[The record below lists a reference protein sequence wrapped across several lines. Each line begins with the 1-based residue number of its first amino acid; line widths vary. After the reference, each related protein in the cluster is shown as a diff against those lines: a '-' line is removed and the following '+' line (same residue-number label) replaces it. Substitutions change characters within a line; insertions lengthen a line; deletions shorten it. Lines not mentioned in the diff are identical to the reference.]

1 MLNKNMLFKNLSLYK
16 KRFNQDLKKTEKA
29 FKTFKSNL
37 RNFEIPLLKSYEQSY
52 IFDFSQFTIKKFSKY
67 QNIIIIGMGGSILG
81 AKSIYS
87 FFKTKIKKQV
97 FFFDNLDA
105 DLHLQ
110 FNKIKNLKNSCFVI
124 ISKSGNTLETI
135 TNFGIIFSQSLFKN
149 KLIFIT
155 ETKDSSLMNVA
166 NKYNAEIIEH
176 KNFIGGRYSVL
187 SEAGMLPAA
196 LMGLDLSRFRNLKK
210 FINNKKFVSSLIQNV
225 ASIYTLSNMGLKN
238 SVILNYDS
246 HLNDLSYWY
255 QQLIGESLGKK
266 GKGITPIVSPAP
278 KGHHS
283 VLQLYLDGPKDKFF
297 TFFSS
302 SNEDDKYKVSGKIIP
317 STMSFLK
324 NKKLNSIIQAQC
336 NATKNIFNAQGIPF
350 RHFVFQKKDEEEL
363 GMFFTFFVL
372 ETILLAQIMNI
383 NPFDQPAVEKIKIET
398 KKILSQ

>member
-1 MLNKNMLFKNLSLYK
+1 MLNKNMLFKNLSFYK
-16 KRFNQDLKKTEKA
+16 KKFNQDLKKTEKA

-37 RNFEIPLLKSYEQSY
+37 ENFEIPLLKSYEKSY
-52 IFDFSQFTIKKFSKY
+52 ILDFSQFTIKKFSKY

-87 FFKTKIKKQV
+87 FFKIKIKKQV
-97 FFFDNLDA
+97 FFFDNLDT

-135 TNFGIIFSQSLFKN
+135 ANFGIIFSKSLVKN

-155 ETKDSSLMNVA
+155 ETKDSSLMNIA

-225 ASIYTLSNMGLKN
+225 ASIYTLSSMG
-238 SVILNYDS
+238 
-246 HLNDLSYWY
+246 
-255 QQLIGESLGKK
+255 
-266 GKGITPIVSPAP
+266 
-278 KGHHS
+278 
-283 VLQLYLDGPKDKFF
+283 F
-297 TFFSS
+297 
-302 SNEDDKYKVSGKIIP
+302 
-317 STMSFLK
+317 
-324 NKKLNSIIQAQC
+324 KKLG
-336 NATKNIFNAQGIPF
+336 NIKLRFSL
-350 RHFVFQKKDEEEL
+350 K
-363 GMFFTFFVL
+363 
-372 ETILLAQIMNI
+372 
-383 NPFDQPAVEKIKIET
+383 
-398 KKILSQ
+398 